1 MKKILAV
8 GLGLSMFALSLLGV
22 GCKKND
28 PQFENLKGTNGAKLL
43 LANENLDE
51 SVFTDTDF
59 WKKMSGTQ
67 TAATAPKLVNTAAV
81 KPLAYAD
88 ASATENEAIKPMAI
102 TGEEEYTYFRDF
114 ENYSL
119 TMDRFDG
126 VMGEIERAALSVAE
140 NIGWLKKNVGVTDQ
154 WVDGQSLLQVKEG
167 EESLYVKHDYESWN
181 GFDVAHRK
189 TRADAKNVYEIYKC
203 ANDVGGNSITEE
215 RMIFIPNE
223 YYEHTRWSEI
233 GELVSYVMEN
243 SDGLWKMTRM
253 NANFIRDD
261 AMGRDGYLSCE
272 HFVLKDGYGL
282 GFDYLITYEGE
293 KVLESRIST
302 YNILDIE
309 NENEL
314 YRVQYLPEEDSYF
327 FDVYMSNVESG
338 VEALRARTDKLNT
351 SYLMDVL
358 LTNGDV
364 LEEVC
369 ALREIRGGRWYGWLK
384 DLDFNGVSADNFG
397 AALEQ
402 TENAWREKGVQFK
415 VGTTELGEL
424 ATYTEMLGEEFKDTY
439 TWNGY
444 KPAQTLG
451 DLKESLHWLKS
462 YFSQNTALYNAVKD
476 NAQAKTSKIN
486 LSNTHF
492 AGLTIAGDG
501 EYADG
506 KVSVANLTA
515 TVAEN
520 ALLEKNTEY
529 VLKLGLA
536 LKDGTGFDTTRTVA
550 LSTAIEQ
557 KLAYVGTGALTLTQ
571 SGEYALPTNI
581 SEGEYAVVAYVATA
595 DEGVRVSDMQAV
607 GFATVAD
614 ERLDAVEMDITLE
627 KAETGTLL
635 VQYTVKNT
643 LEVALEAGKAYDET
657 EIEKI
662 LLDAVL
668 MSGYPILSE
677 KMEATENGYR
687 LKCLLPVSG
696 RLVEAYVYCVL
707 PKDE

>member
-22 GCKKND
+22 GCKKNN

-59 WKKMSGTQ
+59 WKKMNGTQ
-67 TAATAPKLVNTAAV
+67 SVANAPISVNMPTAKTRAFMDANTA
-81 KPLAYAD
+81 KN
-88 ASATENEAIKPMAI
+88 TAIKPMGKI
-102 TGEEEYTYFRDF
+102 EDGEYTYWNDF
-114 ENYSL
+114 GNYSR
-119 TMDRFDG
+119 TMERFDG
-126 VMGEIERAALSVAE
+126 LMEEIESSALEVAE
-140 NIGWLKKNVGVTDQ
+140 NIGWLKKNVGITDQ
-154 WVDGQSLLQVKEG
+154 WVDGQSLLQVKAG

-189 TRADAKNVYEIYKC
+189 TRADAKNVYEIYKYV
-203 ANDVGGNSITEE
+203 DDLIGNNPIVEM
-215 RMIFIPNE
+215 RMLFIPNE
-223 YYEHTRWSEI
+223 YYERTMWDET
-233 GELVSYVMEN
+233 GVLDSYVMEN
-243 SDGLWKMTRM
+243 CDGLWKMTFLH
-253 NANFIRDD
+253 ANLIENEEV
-261 AMGRDGYLSCE
+261 GRDAYFSFE

-282 GFDYLITYEGE
+282 GFDYLTTY
-293 KVLESRIST
+293 KDRQVLQDGVNT
-302 YNILDIE
+302 YMIVDME

-314 YRVQYLPEEDSYF
+314 YRASYLPDNDSYF
-327 FDVYMSNVESG
+327 FDIYMGNVESG

-444 KPAQTLG
+444 KSAQSLESFE
-451 DLKESLHWLKS
+451 ESLTWLKS
-462 YFSQNTALYNAVKD
+462 YYSQNTAQYNAVKD
-476 NAQAKTSKIN
+476 NAQAQTSEIDF
-486 LSNTHF
+486 SNTHF
-492 AGLTIAGDG
+492 AGLTLAGDG

-506 KVSVANLTA
+506 KVSVADLTA

-520 ALLEKNTEY
+520 AFLEKDTEY
-529 VLKLGLA
+529 VVKLGLA
-536 LKDGTGFDTTRTVA
+536 LKEGAGFDATRTVV
-550 LSTAIEQ
+550 LSTETEE
-557 KLAYVGTGALTLTQ
+557 KVTYGGNGELTLTQ

-581 SEGEYAVVAYVATA
+581 SEGEYAVVAY
-595 DEGVRVSDMQAV
+595 EV
-607 GFATVAD
+607 G
-614 ERLDAVEMDITLE
+614 
-627 KAETGTLL
+627 
-635 VQYTVKNT
+635 
-643 LEVALEAGKAYDET
+643 
-657 EIEKI
+657 
-662 LLDAVL
+662 
-668 MSGYPILSE
+668 S
-677 KMEATENGYR
+677 
-687 LKCLLPVSG
+687 
-696 RLVEAYVYCVL
+696 
-707 PKDE
+707 